1 MTDGT
6 FMGIQPVKEIPGD
19 IRESQEHALTLWPDV
34 RSYVVGLPELNR
46 VYLVG
51 AGGSLSGLHAAQY
64 FLDRRATTPVTSVN
78 SDEFYYRASPG
89 VGPGALVI
97 SFSAAGMTPETVKAA
112 SWAQERGAAV
122 VAVTLNAEGTLA
134 QAVNTAFV
142 GKNGDGNQILLQLL
156 ALAILEREGQSVSAE
171 LSALAALP
179 AATETAVSAF
189 EPYAAK
195 IAENMKDVPV
205 TYLIASGS
213 LQGMGTTFTS
223 CFLQEMQWMH
233 AATLN
238 ANEFFQGPFEVFDK
252 NTKSILYLGED
263 ETRPMAERA
272 DRFLEEYSGET
283 FRVDSREL
291 ELPGIPQDLRAFVAP
306 LVFYTLSFRL
316 AAHYAAVRGYSLEG
330 RRYMWQFAY

>member
-6 FMGIQPVKEIPGD
+6 FIGTQPVKEIPAD
-19 IRESQEHALTLWPDV
+19 IRGSQEHALTLWPEI
-34 RSYVVGLPELNR
+34 RSYVSGLPELNR

-97 SFSAAGMTPETVKAA
+97 SLSAAGMTPETARAA
-112 SWAQERGAAV
+112 SWASERGAAV
-122 VAVTLNAEGTLA
+122 VAVTLNPEGTLA
-134 QAVNTAFV
+134 RAVTRAFIA
-142 GKNGDGNQILLQLL
+142 KTGDGNQVLLQLF
-156 ALAILEREGQSVSAE
+156 ALAILEREGQDVSAE

-179 AATETAVSAF
+179 AAAETAVRGF

-195 IAENMKDVPV
+195 IAGTMKDVPV

-213 LQGMGTTFTS
+213 LQGMGNTFTS

-233 AATLN
+233 AATIN

-252 NTKSILYLGED
+252 DTRSILYLTED

-291 ELPGIPQDLRAFVAP
+291 ELPGIPQEMRAFVAP
-306 LVFYTLSFRL
+306 LVFYTIAFRL
-316 AAHYAAVRGYSLEG
+316 AAHYEAVRGYSLEG
-330 RRYMWQFAY
+330 RRYMWQFPY

>member
-6 FMGIQPVKEIPGD
+6 FIGLQPVKDIPGNT
-19 IRESQEHALTLWPDV
+19 RESQEHALTLWPDI
-34 RSYVVGLPELNR
+34 RAYVLGLPELKR

-64 FLDRRATTPVTSVN
+64 FLDLRARTPVTSVN

-89 VGPGALVI
+89 VEQGALVI
-97 SFSAAGMTPETVKAA
+97 SLSAAGMTPETVKAA
-112 SWAQERGAAV
+112 SWAQEREAAV
-122 VAVTLNAEGTLA
+122 VAVTLNAEGILA
-134 QAVNTAFV
+134 KEIDTAFV

-156 ALAILEREGQSVSAE
+156 TLAILEREGQNVSEE
-171 LSALAALP
+171 LAALAALP
-179 AATETAVSAF
+179 GATETAVRAF
-189 EPYAAK
+189 EPTAAK

-238 ANEFFQGPFEVFDK
+238 ANEFFQGPFEIFDK

-272 DRFLEEYSGET
+272 DRFLKEYSGET

-291 ELPGIPQDLRAFVAP
+291 KLPGIPQELRAFVAP
-306 LVFYTLSFRL
+306 LVFYTLAFRL
-316 AAHYAAVRGYSLEG
+316 AAHYAAIRGYSLEG

>member
-6 FMGIQPVKEIPGD
+6 FIGTQPVKEIPANL
-19 IRESQEHALTLWPDV
+19 RSSQEHALTLWPEIE
-34 RSYVVGLPELNR
+34 SYVAALPEINR

-64 FLDRRATTPVTSVN
+64 VLDSRSKTPVTSVN

-97 SFSAAGMTPETVKAA
+97 ALSAEGMTPETVQAA
-112 SWAQERGAAV
+112 SWAQERGASVA
-122 VAVTLNAEGTLA
+122 AVTLNADGDLA
-134 QAVNTAFV
+134 KAVKTPFV
-142 GKNGDGNQILLQLL
+142 AKTGDGNQLLLQLV
-156 ALAILEREGQSVSAE
+156 ALAVLKREGQSVTEE

-179 AATETAVSAF
+179 AAAETTIRAF

-233 AATLN
+233 AATIN
-238 ANEFFQGPFEVFDK
+238 ADEFFQGPFEVFDK
-252 NTKSILYLGED
+252 DTKSILYLSED
-263 ETRPMAERA
+263 ETRPMTERAER
-272 DRFLEEYSGET
+272 FLQKYSSET
-283 FRVDSREL
+283 FVIDSRDL
-291 ELPGIPQDLRAFVAP
+291 ELPGIPQNQRSLVAP
-306 LVFYTLSFRL
+306 LVYYTIAFRM

>member
-6 FMGIQPVKEIPGD
+6 FIGIQPVKEIPGN
-19 IRESQEHALTLWPDV
+19 IRGSQEHALTLWSEI
-34 RSYVVGLPELNR
+34 RSYILGLPELSR

-78 SDEFYYRASPG
+78 SDEFYHRASPG

-97 SFSAAGMTPETVKAA
+97 AFSAAGMTPETAQAA
-112 SWAQERGAAV
+112 SWAQDRGASVA
-122 VAVTLNAEGTLA
+122 AVTLNAEGTLA
-134 QAVNTAFV
+134 NAVTKAFV
-142 GKNGDGNQILLQLL
+142 AKTGDGNQILLQLL
-156 ALAILEREGQSVSAE
+156 ALAILEREGQGVAAE
-171 LSALAALP
+171 LSALNALP
-179 AATETAVSAF
+179 AATETAVHAF
-189 EPYAAK
+189 EPCAAK

-213 LQGMGTTFTS
+213 LQGMGSTFTS

-233 AATLN
+233 AATIN

-252 NTKSILYLGED
+252 DTKSILYLPED

-272 DRFLEEYSGET
+272 DRFLEEHSGET
-283 FRVDSREL
+283 YRVDSRDL
-291 ELPGIPQDLRAFVAP
+291 ELPGIPQKLRAFVAP
-306 LVFYTLSFRL
+306 LVFYPLAFRL

>member
-6 FMGIQPVKEIPGD
+6 FIGIQPVEEIPDD
-19 IRESQEHALTLWPDV
+19 IRGSQEHALTLWPDI
-34 RSYVVGLPELNR
+34 RSYVLGLPELQR

-51 AGGSLSGLHAAQY
+51 AGGSLTGLHAAQY
-64 FLDRRATTPVTSVN
+64 FLDRRATTPVASVN
-78 SDEFYYRASPG
+78 SDEFYHRASPG
-89 VGPGALVI
+89 VGPGALVV
-97 SFSAAGMTPETVKAA
+97 SFSAAGMTPETARAA
-112 SWAQERGAAV
+112 SWAHERGAAV

-134 QAVNTAFV
+134 KAVNTAFIA
-142 GKNGDGNQILLQLL
+142 KTGDGNQILLQLL
-156 ALAILEREGQSVSAE
+156 ALAILEREGQNVAE
-171 LSALAALP
+171 ELAALTALP
-179 AATETAVSAF
+179 SAAEAAVAAF

-213 LQGMGTTFTS
+213 LQGMGSTFTS

-252 NTKSILYLGED
+252 ETKSILYLPED
-263 ETRPMAERA
+263 ATRPMAERA

-283 FRVDSREL
+283 YRVDSREL
-291 ELPGIPQDLRAFVAP
+291 DLPGIAQEMRAFVAP
-306 LVFYTLSFRL
+306 LVFYTIAFRL

>member
-6 FMGIQPVKEIPGD
+6 FIGIQPVKEIPD
-19 IRESQEHALTLWPDV
+19 NLRSSQEHALTLWPEIE
-34 RSYVVGLPELNR
+34 SYVAGIPELNR

-51 AGGSLSGLHAAQY
+51 AGGSLSGLNAAQ
-64 FLDRRATTPVTSVN
+64 FLLDRRGKVAVTTVN
-78 SDEFYYRASPG
+78 SDEFYYRASPA

-97 SFSAAGMTPETVKAA
+97 ALSAAGTTPETVRAA

-122 VAVTLNAEGTLA
+122 AAVTLNAEGDLA
-134 QAVNTAFV
+134 KAVNTAFV
-142 GKNGDGNQILLQLL
+142 AETGDGNQLLLQLV
-156 ALAILEREGQSVSAE
+156 ALAILERDGQDVAGE

-179 AATETAVSAF
+179 AAAEKAVRVF
-189 EPYAAK
+189 EPFAAK

-213 LQGMGTTFTS
+213 LQGMGSTFTS

-233 AATLN
+233 AATIN

-252 NTKSILYLGED
+252 ETKSILYLSED
-263 ETRPMAERA
+263 ETRPMGERAER
-272 DRFLEEYSGET
+272 FLQKYSGET
-283 FRVDSREL
+283 FVIDSRDL
-291 ELPGIPQDLRAFVAP
+291 ELPGIPQNQRPFIAP
-306 LVFYTLSFRL
+306 LVYYTIAFRL

>member
-6 FMGIQPVKEIPGD
+6 FIGLHPVKKIPD
-19 IRESQEHALTLWPDV
+19 NIRGSQEHALTLWPEI
-34 RSYVVGLPELNR
+34 RSYVLAQTELNR

-64 FLDRRATTPVTSVN
+64 FLDRRATTPVMSVN

-97 SFSAAGMTPETVKAA
+97 SFSAAGMTPETAKAA
-112 SWAQERGAAV
+112 SWAQERGASV

-134 QAVNTAFV
+134 KAINTAFV
-142 GKNGDGNQILLQLL
+142 AKTGDGNQILLQLL
-156 ALAILEREGQSVSAE
+156 ALAILEREGQNVSEE
-171 LSALAALP
+171 LAALAALP
-179 AATETAVSAF
+179 AATETAVRAF

-213 LQGMGTTFTS
+213 LQGMGSTFTS

-233 AATLN
+233 AATIN

-252 NTKSILYLGED
+252 DTKSILYLAED

-291 ELPGIPQDLRAFVAP
+291 ELPGIPPKLRAFVAP
-306 LVFYTLSFRL
+306 LVFYPILFRL
-316 AAHYAAVRGYSLEG
+316 AAHFAAVRGYSLEG